1 MDINGVDLKIL
12 KSSLSGNNFKILLK
26 QKKVNKYKIS
36 KDLDI
41 SWQTLR
47 NWEKGMVKPSDENAF
62 LVGRYLGLVEADK
75 EELYKLKVQAKEI
88 LETIERMTGNKKNSK
103 GELNEK

>member
-12 KSSLSGNNFKILLK
+12 KSSLTGNNFKFLLK
-26 QKKVNKYKIS
+26 QKKVNKYRLS
-36 KDLDI
+36 KDLSI

-47 NWEKGMVKPSDENAF
+47 NWEKGVVEPSDENAF

-75 EELYKLKVQAKEI
+75 EELFKLKEQAKEI
-88 LETIERMTGNKKNSK
+88 LEKIERMTGGKEIQKEN
-103 GELNEK
+103 